1 MQGVAPED
9 PGESFRRGYERAAI
23 ERAHLFG
30 GPERVRRAKKRTEQ
44 AQLLT
49 ASARERAMELARKYE
64 GFPRTEA
71 QRRRLA
77 KLQAL

>member
-1 MQGVAPED
+1 MKTMT
-9 PGESFRRGYERAAI
+9 S
-23 ERAHLFG
+23 AHLFG
-30 GPERVRRAKKRTEQ
+30 GPERMRRAKERIER

-64 GFPRTEA
+64 VSPRTEA

-77 KLQAL
+77 KLRTL

>member
-1 MQGVAPED
+1 MKTMT
-9 PGESFRRGYERAAI
+9 
-23 ERAHLFG
+23 RAHLFG
-30 GPERVRRAKKRTEQ
+30 GPERVRRAKKRTER

>member
-1 MQGVAPED
+1 MTTMK
-9 PGESFRRGYERAAI
+9 
-23 ERAHLFG
+23 RAHLFG
-30 GPERVRRAKKRTEQ
+30 GPERVRRAKKRTER

-49 ASARERAMELARKYE
+49 ASARERAMELGRKYE

-77 KLQAL
+77 KLQVL